1 MNGVRL
7 FRSEATPSAI
17 AGRVLARDVRD
28 GAGCIALGKGTI
40 LDEGSLAA
48 ILPLAW
54 EELHLVDPAPD
65 DVHEHEAGGRLARAA
80 MRTCSFAHS
89 VRSTGLPWSWVGA
102 KASNNSS

>member
-54 EELHLVDPAPD
+54 EELHLVDPAPGERELCD
-65 DVHEHEAGGRLARAA
+65 DMIRRLNIAYTQLR
-80 MRTCSFAHS
+80 
-89 VRSTGLPWSWVGA
+89 VRRG
-102 KASNNSS
+102 K